1 MDSYLQDL
9 EQSERQNQLL
19 SQSRRAKQSGTSM
32 LNKLIVQIVN
42 ECNKYDPQYI
52 FRYPVDQK
60 TAPGYYTAIQRPIC
74 LENMRQKASRQE
86 YQSIGGFKDDMA
98 LLRANAETYNGATH
112 GIAAAARH

>member
-32 LNKLIVQIVN
+32 LNKLVEKIVN
-42 ECNKYDPQYI
+42 ECMLLDPHLI

-60 TAPGYYTAIQRPIC
+60 TAPGYYTAIKQPIC
-74 LENMRQKASRQE
+74 LENMRQKAKR
-86 YQSIGGFKDDMA
+86 
-98 LLRANAETYNGATH
+98 
-112 GIAAAARH
+112 